1 MTIQCVKFP
10 QTFCTN
16 LPPWISIKLFD
27 PPLVE
32 QMEELLLLNYNRM
45 VKFSQLNDPLSLHKT
60 NLGDKLDRQK
70 L

>member
-1 MTIQCVKFP
+1 MTIPCVKFP
-10 QTFCTN
+10 QTFCPN